1 MKQRPTNRACVS
13 LALACLITGATCL
26 SACGNCDAE
35 IIYPKA
41 PEGGRLLVSEN
52 AKEILQTDPQFL
64 GGFRVKELALAAP
77 YQNFA
82 VGLNDLASGHLL
94 SAAKFGGNWT
104 YLFLH
109 GTNAVGAAGLIA
121 NPKTGKAM
129 SANGLF
135 QTNLSNE
142 TLNALREARKLTQ
155 VETRDYELRR
165 LDISPIHFVA
175 VWLHGK
181 SDDII
186 IPLPPT
192 FGRWEAYRPYSESQ
206 MIRLLKPEAK
216 KRLKSPRF
224 GG

>member
-1 MKQRPTNRACVS
+1 MLFRSRAFGS
-13 LALACLITGATCL
+13 LALACLITGAIFL
-26 SACGNCDAE
+26 SACGDCDAE

-41 PEGGRLLVSEN
+41 PEGGRQLVSEE

-64 GGFRVKELALAAP
+64 GGFHVKELATAAP
-77 YQNFA
+77 FQNYF

-94 SAAKFGGNWT
+94 SAAKSGGHWI

-121 NPKTGKAM
+121 NQKTGKAM

-135 QTNLSNE
+135 QTNCSNE
-142 TLNALREARKLTQ
+142 TLNALREARKLAQ
-155 VETRDYELRR
+155 VKPQDYELRR
-165 LDISPIHFVA
+165 LGSPPIHFVA

-192 FGRWEAYRPYSESQ
+192 YGRSEAYRPYSESQ
-206 MIRLLKPEAK
+206 MLKLLKPEAK
-216 KRLKSPRF
+216 KRLKGPRL